1 MDNINSVLFNAKK
14 YLINNSINSANI
26 DSEILLS
33 SVLKKSKNHLLL
45 NSSIKIDEDKI
56 DTFNKLVERRK
67 KQEPIA
73 YILKQKDFW
82 KSTFY
87 VDRNVLIP
95 RPDTEILIEEILY
108 NYSKN
113 QKLSVLDIGTGSG
126 CIIISILK
134 DRPNFK
140 GTAIDVCK
148 NALNV
153 AKYNAK
159 IHQLENRIKFY
170 KSSVDNFF
178 KDKYDL
184 VISNP
189 PYIKKFD
196 LKYLERDVIG
206 FEPSLAL
213 EGGIDGFTVLK
224 KVIKKSS
231 RLLKI
236 GGKLVLEIG
245 FDQKLKVIK
254 LLKKEKYFVNKI
266 AKDYGNRDRCVIC
279 TKL

>member
-1 MDNINSVLFNAKK
+1 MENINSVLLKAKK
-14 YLINNSINSANI
+14 YLINNSIKSANI
-26 DSEILLS
+26 DSEILMC
-33 SVLKKSKNHLLL
+33 SVLKKSREYLIIN
-45 NSSIKIDEDKI
+45 IFDKINEDKI
-56 DTFNKLVERRK
+56 NIFNELVERRK
-67 KQEPIA
+67 KCEPIA
-73 YILKQKDFW
+73 YILKKKDFW

-87 VDRNVLIP
+87 VDKNVLIP

-108 NYSKN
+108 NYNKN
-113 QKLSVLDIGTGSG
+113 EKLSVLDIGTGSG

-140 GTAIDVCK
+140 GTAIDICR

-170 KSSVDNFF
+170 KSSIDNFF
-178 KDKYDL
+178 KGKYDL
-184 VISNP
+184 IISNP
-189 PYIKKFD
+189 PYINKFY
-196 LKYLERDVIG
+196 LKYLERDVVDY
-206 FEPSLAL
+206 EPSLAL
-213 EGGIDGFTVLK
+213 EGGIDGFTVLER
-224 KVIKKSS
+224 VIKKSS

-236 GGKLVLEIG
+236 GGKLILEIG
-245 FDQKLKVIK
+245 FDQKLKVSD

-266 AKDYGNRDRCVIC
+266 IKDYGNKDRCIIC

>member
-1 MDNINSVLFNAKK
+1 MLLTCPSCNSK
-14 YLINNSINSANI
+14 YLVNSADLKPNGRTVCCVKCRFDWYQAPDIYEEEKESINKTVPHTPNL
-26 DSEILLS
+26 DS
-33 SVLKKSKNHLLL
+33 NT
-45 NSSIKIDEDKI
+45 N
-56 DTFNKLVERRK
+56 
-67 KQEPIA
+67 
-73 YILKQKDFW
+73 
-82 KSTFY
+82 
-87 VDRNVLIP
+87 
-95 RPDTEILIEEILY
+95 
-108 NYSKN
+108 KN

-189 PYIKKFD
+189 PYINKFD

-224 KVIKKSS
+224 KVIKKTS

>member
-67 KQEPIA
+67 KREPIA

-189 PYIKKFD
+189 PYINKFD

-206 FEPSLAL
+206 YEPSLAL

>member
-67 KQEPIA
+67 KREPIA

-113 QKLSVLDIGTGSG
+113 EKLSVLDIGTGSG

-189 PYIKKFD
+189 PYINKFD

>member
-1 MDNINSVLFNAKK
+1 MENINSVLLKAKK
-14 YLINNSINSANI
+14 YLINSAIKSANI
-26 DSEILLS
+26 DSEILMC
-33 SVLKKSKNHLLL
+33 SVLKKSRDHLIL
-45 NSSIKIDEDKI
+45 NILDKMDDDKI
-56 DTFNKLVERRK
+56 NIFNQLVERRK
-67 KQEPIA
+67 KKEPIA
-73 YILKQKDFW
+73 YILKKKDFW
-82 KSTFY
+82 KGTFY
-87 VDRNVLIP
+87 VDKNVLIP

-108 NYSKN
+108 IYNKN
-113 QKLSVLDIGTGSG
+113 EKLSVLDIGTGSG

-140 GTAIDVCK
+140 GTAIDISK

-178 KDKYDL
+178 KGKYDL
-184 VISNP
+184 IISNP
-189 PYIKKFD
+189 PYINKFY
-196 LKYLERDVIG
+196 LKYLEKDVIG
-206 FEPSLAL
+206 FEPNLAL
-213 EGGIDGFTVLK
+213 EGGIDGFTILK
-224 KVIKKSS
+224 RVIKKSS

-236 GGKLVLEIG
+236 GGKLILEIG
-245 FDQKLKVIK
+245 FDQKLKVSE

-266 AKDYGNRDRCVIC
+266 TKDYGNKDRCIIC

>member
-67 KQEPIA
+67 KREPIA

-126 CIIISILK
+126 CIIISIIK
-134 DRPNFK
+134 DRLNFK

-189 PYIKKFD
+189 PYINKFD

>member
-1 MDNINSVLFNAKK
+1 MENINSVLLKARK
-14 YLINNSINSANI
+14 YLINNSIKSANI
-26 DSEILLS
+26 DSEILMC
-33 SVLKKSKNHLLL
+33 SVLKKNRDHLIL
-45 NSSIKIDEDKI
+45 NLSDKIDEDKI
-56 DTFNKLVERRK
+56 NIFNQLVERRK
-67 KQEPIA
+67 KCEPIA
-73 YILKQKDFW
+73 YILKKKDFW

-87 VDRNVLIP
+87 VDSNVLIP
-95 RPDTEILIEEILY
+95 RPDTEILIEEILNNY
-108 NYSKN
+108 NKN

-126 CIIISILK
+126 CIIVSILK
-134 DRPNFK
+134 ERKNFK
-140 GTAIDVCK
+140 GAAIDVCR

-170 KSSVDNFF
+170 KSSIDNFF
-178 KDKYDL
+178 KGKYDL

-189 PYIKKFD
+189 PYINKFY

-206 FEPSLAL
+206 FEPNLAL
-213 EGGIDGFTVLK
+213 EGGIDGFTILDR
-224 KVIKKSS
+224 VIKKSS

-236 GGKLVLEIG
+236 GGKMILEIG
-245 FDQKLKVIK
+245 YDQKLKVCE

-266 AKDYGNRDRCVIC
+266 AKDYGNKDRCVIC

>member
-1 MDNINSVLFNAKK
+1 MENISSVLHKAKK
-14 YLINNSINSANI
+14 YLINNAIKSANI
-26 DSEILLS
+26 DSEILMC
-33 SVLKKSKNHLLL
+33 SVLKKSREHLIINIL
-45 NSSIKIDEDKI
+45 DKI
-56 DTFNKLVERRK
+56 DDDKINIFNQLVERRK
-67 KQEPIA
+67 KREPIA
-73 YILKQKDFW
+73 YILKKKDFW

-87 VDRNVLIP
+87 VDKNVLIP

-108 NYSKN
+108 NYNKN
-113 QKLSVLDIGTGSG
+113 EKLSVLDIGTGSG

-134 DRPNFK
+134 DRLNFR
-140 GTAIDVCK
+140 GTAIDISR

-170 KSSVDNFF
+170 KSSIDNFF
-178 KDKYDL
+178 KGKYDL
-184 VISNP
+184 IISNP
-189 PYIKKFD
+189 PYINKFY

-206 FEPSLAL
+206 YEPNLAL
-213 EGGIDGFTVLK
+213 EGGIDGFTIIE

-236 GGKLVLEIG
+236 GGKLILEIG
-245 FDQKLKVIK
+245 FDQRLKISE

-266 AKDYGNRDRCVIC
+266 VKDYGSKDRCIIC

>member
-1 MDNINSVLFNAKK
+1 MENINTVLLRAKK
-14 YLINNSINSANI
+14 YLLNNSIKSATI
-26 DSEILLS
+26 DSEILMC
-33 SVLKKSKNHLLL
+33 SVLKKSREHLIINIL
-45 NSSIKIDEDKI
+45 DKI
-56 DTFNKLVERRK
+56 EDDKINIFDELVERRK
-67 KQEPIA
+67 KHEPIA
-73 YILKQKDFW
+73 YILKKKDFW

-87 VDRNVLIP
+87 VDKNVLIP
-95 RPDTEILIEEILY
+95 RPDTEILIEEILS
-108 NYSKN
+108 NYCKN
-113 QKLSVLDIGTGSG
+113 QKLSILDIGTGSG

-140 GTAIDVCK
+140 GIAIDVCK
-148 NALNV
+148 NALKI

-159 IHQLENRIKFY
+159 MHQLENRIKFY

-178 KDKYDL
+178 KGKYDL
-184 VISNP
+184 IISNP
-189 PYIKKFD
+189 PYINKFN
-196 LKYLERDVIG
+196 LKYLEKDVIG

-245 FDQKLKVIK
+245 FDQKFKIK
-254 LLKKEKYFVNKI
+254 ELLKKEKYFVNKI
-266 AKDYGNRDRCVIC
+266 IKDYGNRDRCVIC